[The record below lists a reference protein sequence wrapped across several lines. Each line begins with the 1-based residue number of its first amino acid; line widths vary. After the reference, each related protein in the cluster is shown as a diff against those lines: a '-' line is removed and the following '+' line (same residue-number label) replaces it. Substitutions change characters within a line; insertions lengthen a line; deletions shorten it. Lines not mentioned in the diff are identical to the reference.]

1 MNNRYETKREKM
13 INEFERERKA
23 MRESFRAKERKMKMD
38 FWKFVISL
46 IVVIS
51 LLGSYM
57 IYRYGHIVTEL
68 YDSLIVY
75 LNK

>member
-1 MNNRYETKREKM
+1 MNRYEARREEM

-23 MRESFRAKERKMKMD
+23 MWESFRAKERKMKMD
-38 FWKFVISL
+38 FWKLLISMM
-46 IVVIS
+46 VVLS
-51 LLGSYM
+51 LLGGYM

-68 YDSLIVY
+68 YDSLIIY

>member
-1 MNNRYETKREKM
+1 MKAKELLKM
-13 INEFERERKA
+13 IYEAKGYYTESIDA
-23 MRESFRAKERKMKMD
+23 MID

-46 IVVIS
+46 MVVTS